1 MIHKTSIKILS
12 EIGMHVFHQEARSL
26 LQDAGAVVDGNLV
39 KVPERMV
46 DEALRSAPS
55 KYSIYNVDGSEAF
68 CLAPNVVTFGTGT
81 DMPEFIDLYSGEIR
95 PGRLED
101 CENAA
106 KIAEHCKPLDWLAP
120 YALANDKNQGQ
131 QMYTIIKPCASIAA
145 NQSSLWLQI
154 LIVCRALSIWRRL
167 RPEVMNN

>member
-1 MIHKTSIKILS
+1 MIKFDADSAIGRFKRWSDEEKQMIHKTSIKILS

-81 DMPEFIDLYSGEIR
+81 DMPEFIDLYS
-95 PGRLED
+95 
-101 CENAA
+101 
-106 KIAEHCKPLDWLAP
+106 W
-120 YALANDKNQGQ
+120 
-131 QMYTIIKPCASIAA
+131 
-145 NQSSLWLQI
+145 
-154 LIVCRALSIWRRL
+154 
-167 RPEVMNN
+167 